1 MNPESRKQILKKK
14 GKCFLCLRSG
24 HLSRSCQSSVKC
36 FKCQGAHHVSI
47 CNNSEQTQKNHEK
60 PGNAASGSTSL
71 YVDQSKRSVF
81 LQTAAAEVVRP
92 DDERYCK
99 HVRLVLDSCS
109 QRSYITEELKNQ
121 LGLPVIGKDSLLIKT
136 FGESDARLRLCEIVQ
151 VGIKTASGETV
162 YIQTYV
168 VPVICGPLTQQPT
181 ESPQYNYHY
190 LQELPLVDRNYTRN
204 LTVSILIGADHY
216 WTLVEGTVIK
226 GGPCEPVALA
236 TKLGYV
242 LSGRT
247 TVMVNDE
254 SSNSV
259 NLTATHVLKVETNVV
274 KSDKLASEVRRF
286 WDYESLGI
294 LDENLPLYDK
304 FLYEVEFV
312 KGRYQVRYPSRSTTI
327 YCQIILL

>member
-14 GKCFLCLRSG
+14 GKCFLCLKSG

-47 CNNSEQTQKNHEK
+47 CNNSEQTQRNHEK
-60 PGNAASGSTSL
+60 LGNAASGSTSL

-81 LQTAAAEVVRP
+81 LQTAAAEVVLP

-121 LGLPVIGKDSLLIKT
+121 LGLPIIGKDSLLIKT
-136 FGESDARLRLCEIVQ
+136 FGESDARLCLCEIVQ
-151 VGIKTASGETV
+151 VGIKTASGENV

-168 VPVICGPLTQQPT
+168 VPVICGLLTQQPI
-181 ESPQYNYHY
+181 ESAQYNYHH
-190 LQELPLVDRNYTRN
+190 LRELPLADKLYKKSD
-204 LTVSILIGADHY
+204 SILIGADHY
-216 WTLVEGTVIK
+216 RTLVEGTVIK
-226 GGPCEPVALA
+226 GGPCESVVLA

-242 LSGRT
+242 LSGPT

-254 SSNSV
+254 SSNTV
-259 NLTATHVLKVETNVV
+259 NLVATHVLKVETNVV